1 MRILSSSGT
10 GLLLLALATS
20 GPALAT
26 ERLTMPFNCQFDG
39 ERVQMRPSEDRSYE
53 VYGRHER
60 DIYTACSPADPT
72 RCRSWHMHR
81 FDFSC
86 SGVRVPWIDA
96 AAAGARAVGRD
107 AWVEGGSFHLAMGP
121 MWTNDRPTF
130 GRPGWWRNRYQRNDY
145 GADDGARVVTLPPGY
160 APALGIPVTFTG
172 TQEDE
177 VAQAPFPP
185 ATVTRAAP
193 PANEKIPAL
202 PERAPRRQEAPPAAA
217 PAAVATTAPVAA
229 PAPATKVAAVP
240 DAAKAAAPPAS
251 VPGSSVT
258 PTIINGPGAATG
270 PAASPSPPLAN
281 SPAKSERPDEK
292 PELRVAAA
300 SETTSAETAA
310 KDALT
315 APVAGPAPTETASL
329 PTPAAYDQK
338 TTVMLAAAAAVLLS
352 ITGLAVSAL
361 WSWARGSKRLPP
373 PSTRDIASIS
383 LDGAPKGTSVSLS
396 PHAGAA
402 PPAVQAPPALL
413 PGNASL
419 ASPDDLPMPTTY
431 AEALELLGA
440 APDASLAAVKKIVD
454 GMRQSWHPDLA
465 RSEADRRVR
474 QRRMQQIN
482 VAWDLVS
489 QRRTAA

>member
-1 MRILSSSGT
+1 
-10 GLLLLALATS
+10 
-20 GPALAT
+20 
-26 ERLTMPFNCQFDG
+26 
-39 ERVQMRPSEDRSYE
+39 
-53 VYGRHER
+53 
-60 DIYTACSPADPT
+60 
-72 RCRSWHMHR
+72 
-81 FDFSC
+81 
-86 SGVRVPWIDA
+86 
-96 AAAGARAVGRD
+96 
-107 AWVEGGSFHLAMGP
+107 

-145 GADDGARVVTLPPGY
+145 GSDDAARVVTLPPGY

-172 TQEDE
+172 TPDDE

-193 PANEKIPAL
+193 PAKDKMPAL
-202 PERAPRRQEAPPAAA
+202 PERAPRKQEA
-217 PAAVATTAPVAA
+217 PAAVATTAPAAA

-240 DAAKAAAPPAS
+240 DAAKAAAPTAA
-251 VPGSSVT
+251 VPGSSVA

-270 PAASPSPPLAN
+270 PAASPSPPPVV
-281 SPAKSERPDEK
+281 PAKSASPDEK
-292 PELRVAAA
+292 PEVRVAAA
-300 SETTSAETAA
+300 GETTPGTRTQDAA
-310 KDALT
+310 
-315 APVAGPAPTETASL
+315 PAPTETASL
-329 PTPAAYDQK
+329 PVPAAYDQK
-338 TTVMLAAAAAVLLS
+338 TTVMLAAVAAVLLS

-373 PSTRDIASIS
+373 PSARDIASIS
-383 LDGAPKGTSVSLS
+383 LDGAPKGTSVTLY
-396 PHAGAA
+396 PHAEAA
-402 PPAVQAPPALL
+402 PPAVQAPPPLL
-413 PGNASL
+413 PGNAGFV
-419 ASPDDLPMPTTY
+419 SPNDLPMPTNY

-465 RSEADRRVR
+465 RSETDRRVR

>member
-1 MRILSSSGT
+1 MRILSSPGT
-10 GLLLLALATS
+10 GLLLLALTLS

-96 AAAGARAVGRD
+96 AAAGARALGRD

-121 MWTNDRPTF
+121 MWTNNRPTF
-130 GRPGWWRNRYQRNDY
+130 GYRGWWRQRYPRDDY
-145 GADDGARVVTLPPGY
+145 GADDAARVVTLPPGY

-172 TQEDE
+172 TPDDE

-193 PANEKIPAL
+193 PAKEKIPTL
-202 PERAPRRQEAPPAAA
+202 PERAPRKQEAPPS
-217 PAAVATTAPVAA
+217 AA
-229 PAPATKVAAVP
+229 PAPVAMATLAPAAKVAAI
-240 DAAKAAAPPAS
+240 
-251 VPGSSVT
+251 PGSSVT
-258 PTIINGPGAATG
+258 PTIINGPGAATE
-270 PAASPSPPLAN
+270 PAASPSPPPTTA
-281 SPAKSERPDEK
+281 PAKSASPDEK
-292 PELRVAAA
+292 PEVRVAAA
-300 SETTSAETAA
+300 GETTPGTRTQDAA
-310 KDALT
+310 
-315 APVAGPAPTETASL
+315 PAPMETASL
-329 PTPAAYDQK
+329 PAPAPYDQK

-361 WSWARGSKRLPP
+361 WSRARGPKRLPP

-383 LDGAPKGTSVSLS
+383 LDGAPKGTSVTLY
-396 PHAGAA
+396 PQAEAA
-402 PPAVQAPPALL
+402 PPAVQAPPPIL
-413 PGNASL
+413 PGNAGF

-440 APDASLAAVKKIVD
+440 APDATLAAVKKIVD

>member
-1 MRILSSSGT
+1 
-10 GLLLLALATS
+10 
-20 GPALAT
+20 
-26 ERLTMPFNCQFDG
+26 
-39 ERVQMRPSEDRSYE
+39 
-53 VYGRHER
+53 
-60 DIYTACSPADPT
+60 
-72 RCRSWHMHR
+72 
-81 FDFSC
+81 
-86 SGVRVPWIDA
+86 
-96 AAAGARAVGRD
+96 
-107 AWVEGGSFHLAMGP
+107 
-121 MWTNDRPTF
+121 
-130 GRPGWWRNRYQRNDY
+130 
-145 GADDGARVVTLPPGY
+145 
-160 APALGIPVTFTG
+160 
-172 TQEDE
+172 
-177 VAQAPFPP
+177 
-185 ATVTRAAP
+185 
-193 PANEKIPAL
+193 
-202 PERAPRRQEAPPAAA
+202 
-217 PAAVATTAPVAA
+217 
-229 PAPATKVAAVP
+229 VAAVP

-338 TTVMLAAAAAVLLS
+338 TTVMLATTAAVLLS

>member
-1 MRILSSSGT
+1 MRILSSPGT
-10 GLLLLALATS
+10 GLLLLALAVS

-121 MWTNDRPTF
+121 MWTNNRPTF
-130 GRPGWWRNRYQRNDY
+130 GYRGWWRQRYPRDDY
-145 GADDGARVVTLPPGY
+145 GADDRARVVTLPPGY

-172 TQEDE
+172 TPEDE

-185 ATVTRAAP
+185 AIVTRAAP

-202 PERAPRRQEAPPAAA
+202 PERAPRKQEAPPSAA
-217 PAAVATTAPVAA
+217 PAAVATTAPAAA
-229 PAPATKVAAVP
+229 PAPATKVAAAP
-240 DAAKAAAPPAS
+240 DAAKAGA

-258 PTIINGPGAATG
+258 PTIINRPGAATE
-270 PAASPSPPLAN
+270 PTALPSPPTAAA
-281 SPAKSERPDEK
+281 PAKSASPDEK

-300 SETTSAETAA
+300 GETTSGAETAA
-310 KDALT
+310 KDAL
-315 APVAGPAPTETASL
+315 PVSVAGPAPTETASL
-329 PTPAAYDQK
+329 PVPAAYDQK
-338 TTVMLAAAAAVLLS
+338 TTVILAAAAAVLLS
-352 ITGLAVSAL
+352 ITGLAVTAL
-361 WSWARGSKRLPP
+361 WSWARGPQRLPP
-373 PSTRDIASIS
+373 PSTRDIATIS
-383 LDGAPKGTSVSLS
+383 LDGAPKGTSVSLY
-396 PHAGAA
+396 PYAEAA
-402 PPAVQAPPALL
+402 LPAVQAPPQLL
-413 PGNASL
+413 PGNAGF

-465 RSEADRRVR
+465 RSESDRRVR

>member
-1 MRILSSSGT
+1 MRILSSPDT

-60 DIYTACSPADPT
+60 DIYTACSPVDPT

-96 AAAGARAVGRD
+96 AAAGARAIGRD

-160 APALGIPVTFTG
+160 APALGIPVMFTG
-172 TQEDE
+172 TPEDE
-177 VAQAPFPP
+177 VAQAFPP
-185 ATVTRAAP
+185 ATVTRTAP
-193 PANEKIPAL
+193 PAHEKIPAL
-202 PERAPRRQEAPPAAA
+202 PERAPRKQEAPPASV
-217 PAAVATTAPVAA
+217 PAAVATTAPAAA
-229 PAPATKVAAVP
+229 PAPATQVAAIR
-240 DAAKAAAPPAS
+240 DAANAAPAAA

-258 PTIINGPGAATG
+258 PTIINGPGAASG

-281 SPAKSERPDEK
+281 WPAKSASPDEK
-292 PELRVAAA
+292 PELRVAA

-310 KDALT
+310 KDAST

-361 WSWARGSKRLPP
+361 WSWARGPKRLPP

-396 PHAGAA
+396 PHVGAA
-402 PPAVQAPPALL
+402 PPAVQAPPQLL
-413 PGNASL
+413 PGNAGL
-419 ASPDDLPMPTTY
+419 VSPDDLPMPTTY